1 MSLSS
6 SWHAPSSCHF
16 RRSRPASASPA
27 PWESGQSPPSS
38 RPRAR
43 VPCSGWKP
51 SHRQHSTVKPP
62 ARNQKRTTRRT
73 AGVRR
78 LANAGERRG
87 REVVFDSSRTDSSR
101 RGRPLARQEPAD
113 KLYDYSSGKNPRP
126 PEPLLRSVERRSR
139 VSGPRGA
146 RPQDCDC
153 RWGVPINARRLHSTR
168 LTSLAGLA
176 LSAPA
181 LAPEYSRSPP
191 LSSRSSGEG
200 GKARARESSFC
211 MLGPCVA
218 GNTNSKKIETKKEK
232 RGRERVG
239 FPC

>member
-51 SHRQHSTVKPP
+51 GHRQHSTVKPP

-78 LANAGERRG
+78 LANAGEGRG

-101 RGRPLARQEPAD
+101 RGRPLSRQEPAD

-146 RPQDCDC
+146 RPQDCD
-153 RWGVPINARRLHSTR
+153 RRRGVPINARRLHSTR

-176 LSAPA
+176 HA
-181 LAPEYSRSPP
+181 
-191 LSSRSSGEG
+191 LSSRSCS
-200 GKARARESSFC
+200 
-211 MLGPCVA
+211 
-218 GNTNSKKIETKKEK
+218 
-232 RGRERVG
+232 
-239 FPC
+239 

>member
-87 REVVFDSSRTDSSR
+87 REVVFDSSRKDSSR

-146 RPQDCDC
+146 RPQDCD
-153 RWGVPINARRLHSTR
+153 RRRGVPINARRLHSTR

-176 LSAPA
+176 HA
-181 LAPEYSRSPP
+181 
-191 LSSRSSGEG
+191 LSSRSCS
-200 GKARARESSFC
+200 
-211 MLGPCVA
+211 
-218 GNTNSKKIETKKEK
+218 
-232 RGRERVG
+232 
-239 FPC
+239 